1 MYRKAAVKH
10 SFKVFSENLKTGNIE
25 KVILMHGVE
34 QYLVKW
40 AVETLV
46 KKYVN
51 PAVKSMDYQLLDD
64 DASCSQVIEA
74 AETFTMFSERRVV
87 WVRDFKP
94 LSGDSPRG
102 YSKDEI
108 KELADYLQNSNDSTI
123 LIFSAEEIKAS
134 AVLTSALKKLGQVYD
149 FAPIDKPDLV
159 SFARKRFQAAGID
172 ITPGGVN
179 ALIDATGY
187 YHKES
192 DYRLFHFAN
201 DIQKII
207 AHSDGIRVT
216 EKDIMETVS
225 GDMDT
230 FVFDML
236 DGISNNQKEK
246 AFSILYNMLHGGSD
260 AFSIIGAIVSQFE
273 MMLSVKQMREEGLDL
288 GAIHKKLGGSEFR
301 IKKMLPYANRYSV
314 EKLKSILSSIYE
326 VDRNIKTGVL
336 EPQLALEMFI
346 AGI

>member
-51 PAVKSMDYQLLDD
+51 PAVKSMDYVLLDD
-64 DASCSQVIEA
+64 DASCSQVMEA
-74 AETFTMFSERRVV
+74 AETFTMFSERRIV

-94 LSGDSPRG
+94 LTGDSPRG
-102 YSKDEI
+102 YNKEEI
-108 KELADYLQNSNDSTI
+108 KELADYLQSSNDNTI

-134 AVLTSALKKLGQVYD
+134 AVLITAIKKAGQVYD

-159 SFARKRFQAAGID
+159 SFARKRFNVAGID
-172 ITPGGVN
+172 VTPAAVN

-192 DYRLFHFAN
+192 DYRLFHFEN

-207 AHSDGIRVT
+207 AHSDGMRVT

-236 DGISNNQKEK
+236 DAISNHQKEK
-246 AFSILYNMLHGGSD
+246 AFSVLYNMMHGGSD

-288 GAIHKKLGGSEFR
+288 AAIRKKLGGSEFR
-301 IKKMLPYANRYSV
+301 IKKMLPYVNKFTV
-314 EKLKSILSSIYE
+314 TKLKETLSAIYQ
-326 VDRNIKTGVL
+326 VDRNIKTGLL